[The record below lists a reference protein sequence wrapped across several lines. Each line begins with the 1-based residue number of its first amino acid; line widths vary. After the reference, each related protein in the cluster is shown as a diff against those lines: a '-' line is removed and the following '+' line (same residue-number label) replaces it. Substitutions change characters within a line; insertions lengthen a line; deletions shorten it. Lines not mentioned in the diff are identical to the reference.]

1 MQRLFIRTPM
11 PRTPEAIP
19 AMDVLPAFDVH
30 QRYGLGSNGGAFKP
44 SAPYAPVAFAV
55 QPLVP
60 TTGPQFTHGL
70 DH

>member
-1 MQRLFIRTPM
+1 MQRLFVRTPM

-19 AMDVLPAFDVH
+19 AMDVLSAFDVH
-30 QRYGLGSNGGAFKP
+30 QRDGLGSDGRAFKP
-44 SAPYAPVAFAV
+44 GAPYASVAFAV
-55 QPLVP
+55 QPLVT